1 MLPTRA
7 LCAGGRF
14 PHCSGARRRSSGVA
28 SSRPTLFFD
37 MNETSLDMR
46 PTFAAVDKVAGPG
59 AHVAWFDRMIQMSMV
74 HSHTGQYDGFGVLAA
89 SAFKA
94 VCESKGVPA
103 CDAGWESVKAQ
114 MSVMEGYSDVSPGLD
129 ALAANGF
136 QLVAFSNS
144 TLATLSSQ
152 LEVPNRLKSTQ

>member
-1 MLPTRA
+1 MIDSEATVWLVQLAEDASPPPSHPTHT
-7 LCAGGRF
+7 LK
-14 PHCSGARRRSSGVA
+14 GAI
-28 SSRPTLFFD
+28 D
-37 MNETSLDMR
+37 
-46 PTFAAVDKVAGPG
+46 
-59 AHVAWFDRMIQMSMV
+59 QV
-74 HSHTGQYDGFGVLAA
+74 HSHTGRYDGFGVLAA